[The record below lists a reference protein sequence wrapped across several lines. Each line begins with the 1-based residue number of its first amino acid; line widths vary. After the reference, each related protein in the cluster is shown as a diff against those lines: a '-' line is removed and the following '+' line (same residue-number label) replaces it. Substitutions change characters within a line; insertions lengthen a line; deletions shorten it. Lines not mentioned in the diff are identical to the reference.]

1 MEDGVTPPKAPNL
14 ASLKTMF
21 EDSAQLT
28 QTARQQSRVDD
39 DYYHGHQ
46 WTAAERAT
54 LRERKQP
61 DNVFNRVRPAV
72 NGTLGVLKQGATD
85 PRAYPRT
92 PKDEDSAD
100 VASKVLRFIAD
111 FNRFDDLKIRGAKDY
126 LVQGT
131 CAAIVEVDDD
141 LQVVVQEIAGEEFF
155 YDARSRRENF
165 SDARYMGIAKWQYAD
180 DVAAKY
186 PDAKADLEGS
196 LDGGSLGDDT
206 FEDRPND
213 ATPTVSWVDK
223 KKRRVMVVELY
234 HREGREWQRC
244 VFHAGGLLDYGPSAY
259 HDDKGRPCNP
269 IEAQSCFVDRDNN
282 RYGIVRDMRGPQDEI
297 NKRRSKLLHLL
308 STSQIQAVDP
318 SAIEVD
324 ANTARKEAARPDGVI
339 PFGWQKVQ
347 TTDMAMGQ
355 ANLLSEAKAEIER
368 MGPNPAILGRQ
379 GESSSGRAQLVR
391 QQAGLT
397 EQAVTYGGVE
407 EWELRLYRQMWNRAR
422 QFWTSPQYIRIT
434 DDEGSP
440 EFIGINSPPTDDQ
453 GRQGKPL
460 ADPTTGEPLKV
471 HPETGEAHPQGKQAF
486 LMPDGSMALG
496 YQNVIAEMDVDIL
509 IDATPDTANVQQEQF
524 QMLVE
529 LAKMYGPQ
537 EVPFDDLLAVSA
549 MPDKRA
555 IIDKRKARA
564 EQAGQQQQQQ
574 QAMQMQLAQAGAQA
588 EIENKQAD
596 TALKSAKAQTEL
608 FSAQFKADQAFIG
621 MAGPASGS
629 APNGAG
635 QYAP

>member
-1 MEDGVTPPKAPNL
+1 MTPPEAQAPNH
-14 ASLKTMF
+14 ASLKSMF
-21 EDSAQLT
+21 EDASQLT
-28 QTARQQSRVDD
+28 QLARKQSRIDG
-39 DYYHGHQ
+39 DYYHGNQ
-46 WTAAERAT
+46 WTEAERVT
-54 LRERKQP
+54 LRDRKQP

-111 FNRFDDLKIRGAKDY
+111 KNHFDDLKIRGAKDY
-126 LVQGT
+126 LVEGT

-141 LQVVVQEIAGEEFF
+141 LQVIVQEIAWEEFF
-155 YDARSRRENF
+155 YDPRSRRENF

-186 PDAKADLEGS
+186 PKAKSDVEGS
-196 LDGGSLGDDT
+196 LDGSMMGDET
-206 FEDRPND
+206 FEDRPSD
-213 ATPTVSWVDK
+213 QTGAVAWVDK

-234 HREGREWQRC
+234 YREGAEWKRC
-244 VFHAGGLLDYGPSAY
+244 VFHVGGVLDYGPSAY
-259 HDDKGRPCNP
+259 KDDKGRSCNP
-269 IEAQSCFVDRDNN
+269 IEAQSCFVDRENN

-308 STSQIQAVDP
+308 SVSQIQAVDP
-318 SAIEVD
+318 SAIAVD
-324 ANTARKEAARPDGVI
+324 ANTARTEAAKPDGVI

-347 TTDMAMGQ
+347 TSDMAMGQ
-355 ANLLSEAKAEIER
+355 ANLLAEAKAEIER

-397 EQAVTYGGVE
+397 EQAVIYGGVE

-422 QFWTSPQYIRIT
+422 QFWTAPQFIRIT

-440 EFIGINSPPTDDQ
+440 EFIGINAPPTDDQ
-453 GRQGKPL
+453 GQQGQPM
-460 ADPTTGEPLKV
+460 ADPNTGEPLKV
-471 HPETGEAHPQGKQAF
+471 HPETGEPHPQGKQAF
-486 LMPDGSMALG
+486 IMPDGTMALG
-496 YQNVIAEMDVDIL
+496 YQNALAEMDVDIT

-564 EQAGQQQQQQ
+564 EQQGQMAQQQQQ
-574 QAMQMQLAQAGAQA
+574 MQLQIAQASAQA
-588 EIENKQAD
+588 DIENTQAD
-596 TALKSAKAQTEL
+596 TALKSATAQTKL
-608 FSAQFKADQAFIG
+608 FDSQVKADQAFADIVN
-621 MAGPASGS
+621 PA
-629 APNGAG
+629 AVVTGA
-635 QYAP
+635 QAA